1 MAFTNRQ
8 HIDFPFKAAS
18 KSGRLSKRAKRGNS
32 NTVCRGERETERCCA
47 ARQTKRECCV
57 SEETESQT
65 D

>member
-32 NTVCRGERETERCCA
+32 NTVYRGERETERCCA
-47 ARQTKRECCV
+47 ARQTGV
-57 SEETESQT
+57 
-65 D
+65 